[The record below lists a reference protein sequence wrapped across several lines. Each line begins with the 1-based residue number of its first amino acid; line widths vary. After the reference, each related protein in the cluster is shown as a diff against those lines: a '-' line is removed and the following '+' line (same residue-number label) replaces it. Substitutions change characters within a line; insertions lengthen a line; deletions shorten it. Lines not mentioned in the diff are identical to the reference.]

1 MLPKYDLVIIGAGP
15 AGLMAARTAG
25 EEGLKVAVLER
36 KKDIPKIHRSCGG
49 VLNLNEPTYDQL
61 VTYDEDKKLIECTTM
76 GYTIEYDGPF
86 QNVLGFHIYAPGGGR
101 LEFGNFAELRKN
113 PKKSR
118 MGVSVSKEQLLRQ
131 LLEDSQKK
139 GVSVFPDTNVCSVRK
154 QGSGVVVECEDS
166 RTFEATLA
174 VAADGIN
181 SRMARVMKF
190 NKEREFYGTSRD
202 TSLSIQGTKCPD
214 PEGFLFM
221 ITPRGIFSMIP
232 VADKDCYHIY
242 ATTLRRDE
250 KPPELL
256 NYFVK
261 ECPTFSEWYKGTKI
275 LEHRTACVVSL
286 MNPIEHPFRDNV
298 LFIGDACWRREMS
311 NVGSMCS
318 GHKAGKVIA
327 QAINQGKPNE
337 EGLRE
342 YLDWY
347 AKHYFEPFGRR
358 KQGGRDFTEYL
369 TPEDID
375 YIASLP
381 EETFPQT
388 LDIFKVVN
396 NIGRVYGEL
405 MTRIYEER
413 PDTMDRMIKVRE
425 NMEEDME
432 KRIKWGFK
440 IV

>member
-1 MLPKYDLVIIGAGP
+1 MANTYDLVIVGAGP

-36 KKDIPKIHRSCGG
+36 KQDITKIHRSCGG
-49 VLNLNEPTYDQL
+49 VLNLNEPTFDQI
-61 VTYDEDKKLIECTTM
+61 VAFDEDKKEVCCSTLGFKIF
-76 GYTIEYDGPF
+76 YDGPF
-86 QNVLGFHIYAPGGGR
+86 QNVFGFHIYSPGGKR
-101 LEFGNFAELRKN
+101 LEFGNFSEIRKDA
-113 PKKSR
+113 KHKR
-118 MGVSVSKEQLLRQ
+118 MGASFNKGQLLGQ
-131 LLEDSQKK
+131 LMLDAQKH
-139 GVSVFPDTNVCSVRK
+139 GVAIFTNTNVCSVK
-154 QGSGVVVECEDS
+154 KTQAGAAVECEDS
-166 RTFEATLA
+166 QTYEASF
-174 VAADGIN
+174 VIAADGIN
-181 SRMARVMKF
+181 SRTARVMGF

-202 TSLSIQGTKCPD
+202 TSLSIQGTACPD

-221 ITPRGIFSMIP
+221 VTPRGIFSMIP

-242 ATTLRRDE
+242 ASTMKRDE
-250 KPPELL
+250 SIPALL
-256 NYFVK
+256 QYFVK
-261 ECPTFSEWYKGTKI
+261 EDPTFAPWYKNSKI

-311 NVGSMCS
+311 NVGSLCT
-318 GHKAGKVIA
+318 GYKAGKVMA
-327 QAINQGKPNE
+327 RALGSGKANE

-347 AKHYFEPFGRR
+347 SKHYFEPFGRR

-369 TPEDID
+369 TPDDID
-375 YIASLP
+375 YIVGLS

>member
-1 MLPKYDLVIIGAGP
+1 
-15 AGLMAARTAG
+15 MAARTAG
-25 EEGLKVAVLER
+25 AAGLKVALLER
-36 KKDIPKIHRSCGG
+36 KRDIAKIHRSCGG
-49 VLNLNEPTYDQL
+49 VLNLNEPTYGQI
-61 VTYDEDKKLIECTTM
+61 VTFDEDTKLVACTTM
-76 GYTIEYDGPF
+76 GWTINYDGPF
-86 QNVLGFHIYAPGGGR
+86 QNVFGFHIYAPGGRR

-113 PKKSR
+113 PKKTR

-131 LLEDSQKK
+131 LLTDAEKQ
-139 GVSVFPDTNVCSVRK
+139 GVAVFPNTNVCGVR
-154 QGSGVVVECEDS
+154 QEGTGAVVECEDN
-166 RTFEATLA
+166 RTFTGTI
-174 VAADGIN
+174 VIAADGIN
-181 SRMARVMKF
+181 SRIARVMKF
-190 NKEREFYGTSRD
+190 NKDREFYGTSRD
-202 TSLSIQGTKCPD
+202 TSLSIQGTACPD

-256 NYFVK
+256 QYFVK
-261 ECPTFSEWYKGTKI
+261 EAPTFAAWYKDSKI
-275 LEHRTACVVSL
+275 LQHRTACVVSL
-286 MNPIEHPFRDNV
+286 MNPIEHPFKDNV

-311 NVGSMCS
+311 NVGSLCT
-318 GHKAGKVIA
+318 GYRAGTAIA
-327 QAINQGKPNE
+327 QALNSNKPDA
-337 EGLRE
+337 EGLRY

-347 AKHYFEPFGRR
+347 AQHYFEPFGRR

-375 YIASLP
+375 YIASLAQ
-381 EETFPQT
+381 ETFPQT

-413 PDTMDRMIKVRE
+413 PETMERMIKVRE
-425 NMEEDME
+425 NMDEDMA
-432 KRIKWGFK
+432 KRIKWGFR

>member
-1 MLPKYDLVIIGAGP
+1 MAAKYDLVIIGAGP

-25 EEGLKVAVLER
+25 AQGLKVAVLER

-49 VLNLNEPTYDQL
+49 VINLNEPTYDQL
-61 VTYDEDKKLIECTTM
+61 VTYDEDKKLIECTM
-76 GYTIEYDGPF
+76 GFTIEYDGPF
-86 QNVLGFHIYAPGGGR
+86 QNVYGFHIYSPGGGR
-101 LEFGNFAELRKN
+101 LEFGTFSELRKN
-113 PKKSR
+113 PQKNR
-118 MGVSVSKEQLLRQ
+118 MGISLSKEQLLRR
-131 LLEDSQKK
+131 LLEDSEKH
-139 GVSVFPDTNVCSVRK
+139 GVSVFPDTNVCSARK
-154 QGSGVVVECEDS
+154 EGAGVVVDCEDG
-166 RTFEATLA
+166 RTFEGTF
-174 VAADGIN
+174 VIAADGIN
-181 SRMARVMKF
+181 SRIARVMKF

-202 TSLSIQGTKCPD
+202 TSLSIQGTACPD

-232 VADKDCYHIY
+232 VAEKDCYHIY

-261 ECPTFSEWYKGTKI
+261 ESPTFAAWYKDTKI
-275 LEHRTACVVSL
+275 LQHRTACVVSL
-286 MNPIEHPFRDNV
+286 MNPLEHPFRDNV

-311 NVGSMCS
+311 NVGSMCT
-318 GHKAGKVIA
+318 GYKAGTIIA
-327 QAINQGKPNE
+327 QALNQNKPNE

-375 YIASLP
+375 YIAGLP

-405 MTRIYEER
+405 MTKIYEER
-413 PDTMDRMIKVRE
+413 PETMDRLMKVRE

-440 IV
+440 IT